1 MIWRL
6 ECLTV
11 ALSAALLFVGC
22 SDGDGPINGGDNGSP
37 EVLGSIDAPLF
48 VYEILAERV
57 SADSVGIDILDLLSE
72 PRVEQLLMN
81 HVPEEVAVVQAK
93 HEAAAAFGVDSVQLA
108 TDSGAVMLAVS
119 AMVLAMIWICDRLI
133 SSSTFC
139 SVPDWFSMNMDT
151 CLIVISL
158 RKQSGLSKQFA

>member
-1 MIWRL
+1 M

-22 SDGDGPINGGDNGSP
+22 SDGNGPINGDDNDSP

-81 HVPEEVAVVQAK
+81 HVPK
-93 HEAAAAFGVDSVQLA
+93 RWRWCRRSTRRPLP
-108 TDSGAVMLAVS
+108 SG
-119 AMVLAMIWICDRLI
+119 WI
-133 SSSTFC
+133 
-139 SVPDWFSMNMDT
+139 PY
-151 CLIVISL
+151 SL
-158 RKQSGLSKQFA
+158 RRIPER